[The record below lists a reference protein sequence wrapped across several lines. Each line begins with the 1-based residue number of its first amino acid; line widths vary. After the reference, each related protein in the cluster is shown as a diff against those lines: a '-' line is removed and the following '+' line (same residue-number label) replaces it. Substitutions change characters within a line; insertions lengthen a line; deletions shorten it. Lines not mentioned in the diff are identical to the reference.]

1 MDPANPE
8 PPTQRLRISH
18 PALRTLLNLVMLVVI
33 CRDTFIIRSDG
44 PNGFGELVFKILI
57 LLFSLVVS
65 LAGLASAAA
74 IESSEKPRPFL
85 SFVDI
90 FATLWLALFGV
101 MAIFDACAD
110 NGGYC
115 RRWSLFL

>member
-1 MDPANPE
+1 MIPANPE
-8 PPTQRLRISH
+8 PPTQQQRISY

-33 CRDTFIIRSDG
+33 CRDAFIIRSDG
-44 PNGFGELVFKILI
+44 PNGFGEQVFKILI

-85 SFVDI
+85 SFD
-90 FATLWLALFGV
+90 FFTTLWLALFGV